1 MAGVRITVD
10 FRGAAAV
17 SRVLRRLSEAGQN
30 LEPALADI
38 GEALVNSHQERWRL
52 EQSPDGEPWA
62 PLSEDYAEW
71 KRRKRPN
78 AGILVFDDLLRGQLA
93 YVVSGDVLLVGTN
106 RPYGARHQFGF
117 DGPDALGR
125 DIHTPARP
133 WLGLSDDDESSI
145 VVVVRDHLRDAIT
158 SLADSIN

>member
-10 FRGAAAV
+10 FEGAEAV
-17 SRVLRRLSEAGQN
+17 SRALRRIAEAGQN

-38 GEALVNSHQERWRL
+38 GEHLVNSHQERWHL
-52 EQSPDGEPWA
+52 EQSPDGVPWA
-62 PLSEDYAEW
+62 PLSADYAEW
-71 KRRKRPN
+71 KRRKRPS

-93 YVVSGDVLLVGTN
+93 YVVSGHQLQVGTN

-125 DIHTPARP
+125 NIDTPARP
-133 WLGLSDDDESSI
+133 WLGVSDDDE
-145 VVVVRDHLRDAIT
+145 VVIFGIIRDHIT
-158 SLADSIN
+158 DSIK

>member
-10 FRGAAAV
+10 FKGAEAV

-38 GEALVNSHQERWRL
+38 GETLVNSHQERWRL

-125 DIHTPARP
+125 HTNTPARP
-133 WLGLSDDDESSI
+133 WLGISNANESAILDI
-145 VVVVRDHLRDAIT
+145 VCDH
-158 SLADSIN
+158 LADSIK